1 MKKNIKLK
9 ASVFEKNQYK
19 NNIDTLFSQLTSSL
33 TTTTSTPSLSIPEF
47 FDKYNTLFFDIP
59 RSGSSNISVLPSGS
73 HSLIASSSLNPLSL
87 NFNPVND
94 PTIQDLLQ
102 QVNDIREEILSLN
115 LQILLISDPEYVAL
129 NPDAAETGSAS
140 SAFSTISQYN
150 SGTQTTQQSNNG

>member
-1 MKKNIKLK
+1 MEKNIKLK

-33 TTTTSTPSLSIPEF
+33 TTTTTTSSLSIPEF

-59 RSGSSNISVLPSGS
+59 RSGSTNLSVLPSGS
-73 HSLIASSSLNPLSL
+73 HALIAL

-129 NPDAAETGSAS
+129 NPDAAETGSVS
-140 SAFSTISQYN
+140 SAFSTLNQSQN
-150 SGTQTTQQSNNG
+150 DQQFQTP

>member
-1 MKKNIKLK
+1 MEKNIKLK

-19 NNIDTLFSQLTSSL
+19 NNIDTTFSQLTSSL
-33 TTTTSTPSLSIPEF
+33 TTTSTTSSLSIPEF

-59 RSGSSNISVLPSGS
+59 RSGSTNLSVLPSGS
-73 HSLIASSSLNPLSL
+73 HALIAR
-87 NFNPVND
+87 NFNPIND

-129 NPDAAETGSAS
+129 NPDAAETGSVS
-140 SAFSTISQYN
+140 SAFNTLNQSQN
-150 SGTQTTQQSNNG
+150 DQQFQTP

>member
-1 MKKNIKLK
+1 MEKNIKLK

-19 NNIDTLFSQLTSSL
+19 NNIDTTFSQLTSSL
-33 TTTTSTPSLSIPEF
+33 TTTTTTSSLSIPEF

-73 HSLIASSSLNPLSL
+73 HALIASSSLNPLSL

-115 LQILLISDPEYVAL
+115 LQILEISDPEFVAL
-129 NPDAAETGSAS
+129 NPDAAEAGATS

>member
-33 TTTTSTPSLSIPEF
+33 TTTTATSSLSIPEF

-59 RSGSSNISVLPSGS
+59 RSGSTNLSVLPSGS
-73 HSLIASSSLNPLSL
+73 HALIAR

-129 NPDAAETGSAS
+129 NPDAAETGSVS
-140 SAFSTISQYN
+140 SAFNTLNQSQN
-150 SGTQTTQQSNNG
+150 DQQFQTP

>member
-1 MKKNIKLK
+1 MEKNIKLK

-33 TTTTSTPSLSIPEF
+33 TTTTATSSLSIPEF

-59 RSGSSNISVLPSGS
+59 RSGSTNLSVLPSGS
-73 HSLIASSSLNPLSL
+73 HALIAR

-129 NPDAAETGSAS
+129 NPDAAETGSVS
-140 SAFSTISQYN
+140 SAFNTLNQSQN
-150 SGTQTTQQSNNG
+150 DQQFQTP

>member
-1 MKKNIKLK
+1 MEKNIKLK

-129 NPDAAETGSAS
+129 NPDAAETGSVS
-140 SAFSTISQYN
+140 SAFSTLNQSQN
-150 SGTQTTQQSNNG
+150 DQQFQTP

>member
-1 MKKNIKLK
+1 MEKNIKLK

-19 NNIDTLFSQLTSSL
+19 NNIDTTFSQLTSSL
-33 TTTTSTPSLSIPEF
+33 TTTTTTSSLSIPEF

-59 RSGSSNISVLPSGS
+59 RSGSTNLSVLPSGS
-73 HSLIASSSLNPLSL
+73 HALIAR

-115 LQILLISDPEYVAL
+115 LQILEISDPEFVAL
-129 NPDAAETGSAS
+129 NPDAAEAGATS

>member
-1 MKKNIKLK
+1 MEKNIKLK

-19 NNIDTLFSQLTSSL
+19 NNIDTTFSQLTSSL
-33 TTTTSTPSLSIPEF
+33 TTTTTTSSLSIPEF

-59 RSGSSNISVLPSGS
+59 RSGSTNLSVLPSGS
-73 HSLIASSSLNPLSL
+73 HALIAR

-115 LQILLISDPEYVAL
+115 LQILLVSDPEYVLL
-129 NPDAAETGSAS
+129 NPDAAETGSTG
-140 SAFSTISQYN
+140 SAFYTEAVSSN
-150 SGTQTTQQSNNG
+150 GNLGLATQE